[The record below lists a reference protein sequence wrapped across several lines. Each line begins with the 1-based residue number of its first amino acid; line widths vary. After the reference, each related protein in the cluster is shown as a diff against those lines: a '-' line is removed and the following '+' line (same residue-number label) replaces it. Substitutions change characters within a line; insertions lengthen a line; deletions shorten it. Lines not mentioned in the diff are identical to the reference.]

1 MHSAKMT
8 AQSRALA
15 VPEVLTLVLHELDM
29 HTLLVSAQRV
39 SRMWRAVIKETPSL
53 QAKLFLTPI
62 SPKDNNLAPVFNPL
76 LATNFPTLIP
86 KNDRTINQPARFVD
100 LTVLDI
106 ALHETIQSRYLRPEA
121 SWRHM
126 LTQQPPAFT
135 LASITRSV
143 NAEGVSLKRSRGPRQ
158 DEGLRMGTLFQWVL
172 SLPGH
177 LFPIGVTI
185 FFGGPSPVNTNMPF
199 FNSGGFWAEL
209 YKDIVAKHDVI
220 LSADMGSISD
230 ISYENISYDEYEG
243 YHPEISEDAETR
255 DFLYDAFQ
263 RADLFASDLSFENY
277 ES

>member
-1 MHSAKMT
+1 MA

-15 VPEVLTLVLHELDM
+15 VPEILTLVLQELDM

-39 SRMWRAVIKETPSL
+39 SRMWRTVIKETPSL
-53 QAKLFLTPI
+53 QAKLFLAPI
-62 SPKDNNLAPVFNPL
+62 SPKDNNPAPIFNPL
-76 LATNFPTLIP
+76 LATKFPTLIP
-86 KNDRTINQPARFVD
+86 KTNRTINQPTEFVD
-100 LTVLDI
+100 LTTIDI
-106 ALHETIQSRYLRPEA
+106 ALHPLKEFAYLRPEA

-177 LFPIGVTI
+177 LFAIGVTI
-185 FFGGPSPVNTNMPF
+185 FFGGPSPVNTNTPF
-199 FNSGGFWAEL
+199 FNSGGFWADL
-209 YKDIVAKHDVI
+209 YQDIVAKHDVI
-220 LSADMGSISD
+220 LSVDMGSISD
-230 ISYENISYDEYEG
+230 ISNEDQRYKT
-243 YHPEISEDAETR
+243 SEDAETR
-255 DFLYDAFQ
+255 NYLYGALQ
-263 RADLFASDLSFENY
+263 MADLFTSDLSFEEY